1 MQFLVEDLSCNHCVA
16 QITKAIQNADPAA
29 QVQIDIPS
37 KTVNVTTTLAA
48 PSITQT
54 ISDAGFTPALLAE

>member
-16 QITKAIQNADPAA
+16 QITKAIHSADPAA
-29 QVQIDIPS
+29 DVQIDIPS
-37 KTVNVTTTLAA
+37 KTVNVKTTLAA